1 VAIKNRDRLPIAK
14 TFSVMRKRIYGSP
27 DASISEIAKQTSD
40 PFRVLV
46 STMISLRT
54 KDEVTSQA
62 SARLFGQAETP
73 AEMAEL
79 SEQTIA
85 DLIFPAGFYRTKA
98 KHIRACA
105 QILLDSYNGDVP
117 SERDALTSLPG
128 VGVKTAN
135 LTLNLGFGIDA
146 ICVDTHVHRISN
158 RLGWIDTKNPEES
171 EKALEQVL
179 PRSRWIEING
189 LFVRYGQNVCA
200 PVSPKCSDCPV
211 ESWCPKIGVTISR

>member
-1 VAIKNRDRLPIAK
+1 
-14 TFSVMRKRIYGSP
+14 MRKRIFGSP
-27 DASISEIAKQTSD
+27 DASINEIAKQTSD

-62 SARLFGQAETP
+62 SARLFGQAKTP

-85 DLIFPAGFYRTKA
+85 NLIFPAGFYRTKA

-105 QILLDSYNGDVP
+105 QILRDSYNGEVP

-158 RLGWIDTKNPEES
+158 RLGWIDTKTPEES

-211 ESWCPKIGVTISR
+211 ESWCPKIGVTKSR